1 MSDLPAPFTIP
12 AYASSNHSTKVKL
25 KIPIATQLPVV
36 NQPSTS
42 TLALVPPTASPRPRV
57 AVPVSATSLPSPS
70 ATSPAAFTSVL
81 SPPTVPQAAPQMA
94 NGALTI
100 PPIPSAVARPMTPAS
115 SMALPG
121 LPNHPQSG
129 YPAGYTQPYMSS
141 AYRPPVASNS
151 LPNSNSINP
160 TRPYTQPIT
169 PAQAPIL
176 TTQRSQSQVPVA
188 KSPTPPETSRP
199 LRYVS
204 IVTKPTG
211 RKLDLSY
218 REGVKTWAV
227 RLSSSETSVRVSEV
241 KFLEDTDE
249 HSDSEEKPRTEVE
262 RHEEEE
268 EEEHEEE
275 QDKPTK
281 RGRGRPKK
289 SVQGSPKGKGKA
301 RAKSQPPEDELQIKL
316 NGVVITST
324 EDGVW
329 DTDLSGGLNVVEIG
343 VKGGMA
349 WRAYLDRIATA

>member
-25 KIPIATQLPVV
+25 KIPIAAQSPVV
-36 NQPSTS
+36 NQASTS
-42 TLALVPPTASPRPRV
+42 TLTLVPPTASPRPRV
-57 AVPVSATSLPSPS
+57 AVPVSATSVPSPS
-70 ATSPAAFTSVL
+70 ATSSAAFTSVL
-81 SPPTVPQAAPQMA
+81 SPPTAPQATPQMA
-94 NGALTI
+94 NGALTM
-100 PPIPSAVARPMTPAS
+100 PPIPSAVARPMTPAG
-115 SMALPG
+115 SMAQPSLS
-121 LPNHPQSG
+121 NHPQSS

-169 PAQAPIL
+169 PAQTPIL
-176 TTQRSQSQVPVA
+176 TTQRSQSQVPTA

-204 IVTKPTG
+204 VVTKPTG

-218 REGVKTWAV
+218 REGVKTWTV

-241 KFLEDTDE
+241 KFLEDADE

-268 EEEHEEE
+268 EEEEEE
-275 QDKPTK
+275 HDKPTK

-316 NGVVITST
+316 NGVVITPA

-329 DTDLSGGLNVVEIG
+329 NVDLSGGLNVVEIG
-343 VKGGMA
+343 VKGGIT